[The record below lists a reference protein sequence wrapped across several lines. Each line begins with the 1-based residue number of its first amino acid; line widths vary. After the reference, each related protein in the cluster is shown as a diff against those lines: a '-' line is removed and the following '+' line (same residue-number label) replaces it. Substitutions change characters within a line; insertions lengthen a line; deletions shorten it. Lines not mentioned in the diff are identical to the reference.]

1 MGKKKM
7 IQITTVTRGHQELSQ
22 EVPPI
27 GIQIKEGE
35 MGKKHYSKFSS
46 LLLTVEIHKNTD
58 NIYIIR
64 MFSPSAFSFIKS
76 VVS

>member
-58 NIYIIR
+58 NIYYTHVQ
-64 MFSPSAFSFIKS
+64 PLSF
-76 VVS
+76 